1 MDMEFDGTTEKEA
14 VQKAMDELKIQ
25 DFEYEII
32 SETKKG
38 LFKRP
43 SVRIRVIREDDA
55 VKACEPAER
64 PRYEESDE
72 DEEEFVISDTGKPE
86 NDMESDIISFI
97 DGLSEKMEVKFVS
110 EIVSRGNKGKI
121 NVNLKT
127 DEGSFVIGYKGER
140 LDAIQIITSAYVLK
154 RYSDRNIKIVLDVD
168 DYRQE
173 RMQKILKDSIAQ
185 AKKVKITGRSVFLDP
200 LNSYERRAV
209 HKAVG
214 DMGGLATESYGN
226 GLLKRIKIFRA

>member
-1 MDMEFDGTTEKEA
+1 MDMEFDGATEKEA

-43 SVRIRVIREDDA
+43 SVRIRVIREDDPSA
-55 VKACEPAER
+55 FEPVER
-64 PRYEESDE
+64 AMDEESDE
-72 DEEEFVISDTGKPE
+72 EEEEFAASDTGKPE
-86 NDMESDIISFI
+86 NDMERDIISFV

-154 RYSDRNIKIVLDVD
+154 RYSDKNIKVVLDVD

-185 AKKVKITGRSVFLDP
+185 AKKVKSTGRSVFLDP